1 MTNTKRL
8 KSKKNEKNRVRKI
21 VRRNE
26 KSVLNDIKPRVSMDN
41 RYERWG

>member
-1 MTNTKRL
+1 MTNTKRI

>member
-26 KSVLNDIKPRVSMDN
+26 KSVLKDIKPRVSMDN